1 MNTVFSPSSAPSH
14 AERPAMPADY
24 GVPATVEGTLPW
36 SFVEERMT
44 AARNYWVATVR
55 PDGRPHA
62 VPVWGAWLDN
72 ALYIE
77 GSPQTRRSRNLAVNP
92 AVVVHLE
99 SGDQVVILEGE
110 GHPIS
115 RPDPELGA
123 RLSAIFRAKYA
134 WANYQPGPD
143 AWDHGGLHVIR
154 PHTVFAWS
162 AFPADATRWR
172 L

>member
-1 MNTVFSPSSAPSH
+1 MNMLPSPSSAHPPVGRPS
-14 AERPAMPADY
+14 MPADY
-24 GVPATVEGTLPW
+24 GVPAAVEGTLPW
-36 SFVEERMT
+36 SFVEERMA
-44 AARNYWVATVR
+44 AARNYWIATVR

-77 GSPQTRRSRNLAVNP
+77 GSPQTRRNRNLAVNP

-110 GHPIS
+110 AHPIG
-115 RPDPELGA
+115 RPDPELGK
-123 RLSAIFRAKYA
+123 RLSAIFCTKYA

-143 AWDHGGLHVIR
+143 AWDRGGLHVIR

-162 AFPADATRWR
+162 KFPADATRWR

>member
-1 MNTVFSPSSAPSH
+1 MSTSISPAP
-14 AERPAMPADY
+14 AQPPAGRPYLPADY
-24 GVPATVEGTLPW
+24 GVPASAEGTLPW
-36 SFVEERMT
+36 SFVEERMA
-44 AARNYWVATVR
+44 AARNYWIVTVR
-55 PDGRPHA
+55 PDGHPHA
-62 VPVWGAWLDN
+62 VPVWGVWLDN

-110 GHPIS
+110 AHPVG
-115 RPDPELGA
+115 RPDPALGA
-123 RLSAIFRAKYA
+123 RLSAIFCAKYA

-143 AWDHGGLHVIR
+143 AWDQGGLHVIR

-162 AFPADATRWR
+162 KFPADATRWR